1 MLQKK
6 DENARSDE
14 ICESYERISSIVYAF
29 FQSHSRV
36 RARIQE
42 SVLYGLTSIDK
53 DRCCQLFFLVRG
65 EFIHDKICQ
74 RQQSN
79 RNGFNG
85 RRLLDRG
92 AINMF

>member
-1 MLQKK
+1 MKYNLQ

-53 DRCCQLFFLVRG
+53 DRCCQLFFWFEANLYMIRFVSDSKATG
-65 EFIHDKICQ
+65 MVLTVVDC
-74 RQQSN
+74 
-79 RNGFNG
+79 
-85 RRLLDRG
+85 
-92 AINMF
+92 